1 MDNPSALSTEA
12 RERHNALTG
21 LQFHW
26 GEAYDITYEEHSGT
40 WRARR
45 RDTGDLIE
53 ADSSGEL
60 RGKIADDYAAKPV
73 PQEPEP

>member
-1 MDNPSALSTEA
+1 VDRLSGLNTEA

-26 GEAYDITYEEHSGT
+26 GEAYEITYDVQSGK

-45 RDTGDLIE
+45 RDTGDLLE
-53 ADSSGEL
+53 ADGSGEL
-60 RGKIADDYAAKPV
+60 RGKLADDYAARPV
-73 PQEPEP
+73 PREPEP